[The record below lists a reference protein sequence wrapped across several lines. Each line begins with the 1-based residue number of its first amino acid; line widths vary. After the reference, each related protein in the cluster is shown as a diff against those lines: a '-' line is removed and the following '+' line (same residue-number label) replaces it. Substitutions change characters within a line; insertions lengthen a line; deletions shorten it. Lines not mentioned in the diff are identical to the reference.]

1 MSAKHHTRNGLFG
14 VLLAVEGL
22 ILAATACA
30 TSEEPV
36 APEGDEAAAPDARV
50 AADTSAPDAPDGSTK
65 DAAVRTCSD
74 QDFCHTALP
83 PNETLR
89 DVWGD
94 GTNVWSVSE
103 EGDVL
108 RWDGT
113 AWKVHASALGALYAV
128 WGSGPTN
135 VWIGGERGLFHGTGA
150 SSAALVFAPEA
161 APGNAQA
168 PIRSIWGTGATNVW
182 AVGGYVDAD
191 FLPRGRVLR
200 YRAAGDAGPS
210 SWVVDPLSSRP
221 LSFTRV
227 WGTTA
232 SGTWIGGDD
241 GSDFAQTGGVF
252 RRTPTANAFVVVA
265 VRAFDAAAKKDSA
278 LVGFTAGGASADGA
292 MLLAG
297 KNGEA
302 TPGFWRGVTPDGG
315 AEAGSYAWSYGARDL
330 NDLPVHAVWGPSVDD
345 TWAAGDYGRLRRW
358 DGALWKQAAL
368 MIADLP
374 VITPLFAMWGASSD
388 DFWVVGRD
396 IALHR
401 KKRP

>member
-36 APEGDEAAAPDARV
+36 APEGDE

-232 SGTWIGGDD
+232 SGTWVGGDD

-278 LVGFTAGGASADGA
+278 LWASPRGARARTARCSSPARTGRPRPASGAGSRPTAAPRPDRMRGRTERATSTTCRCMRYGDRASTIRGPQETTGAS
-292 MLLAG
+292 
-297 KNGEA
+297 
-302 TPGFWRGVTPDGG
+302 VGG
-315 AEAGSYAWSYGARDL
+315 MARSGS
-330 NDLPVHAVWGPSVDD
+330 
-345 TWAAGDYGRLRRW
+345 RRR
-358 DGALWKQAAL
+358 
-368 MIADLP
+368 
-374 VITPLFAMWGASSD
+374 S
-388 DFWVVGRD
+388 
-396 IALHR
+396 
-401 KKRP
+401 